1 MAQFVIEALIKSK
14 IGLDANSIGADAIA
28 SVISQR
34 MVDCGIADI
43 ANYLG
48 KLQASSE
55 EWEAL
60 IDSVIVPETWF
71 FREPESF
78 SFLKHYVLSEWLP
91 RNPQGVLRV
100 LSLPCSTGE
109 EPYSIAIALLEAGLN
124 PTNIHID
131 AVDISKKCL
140 LKAQRAIYHQ
150 YSFRGNTQLFQQRYF
165 QPSEAGYH
173 LCEQVRSM
181 VNFLHGNLLDS
192 NLLLGT
198 APYDIVFCRNLLIY
212 FDRATKIHTIKVLEK
227 LLFPGGL
234 LFVGHAETGL
244 LLNSC
249 FVSVRQPLA
258 FAYHKAVAFGVG
270 IKESD
275 TWGGFCGKTTVNNR
289 PLSDRKPYLTNI
301 SPPRHSKPHMPGETT
316 KINTKIST
324 QNIPDNLLE
333 TAKIL
338 ADRGCLDEA
347 IQLCNSYLGQNRASI
362 EAYVLLGQV
371 QQAMAQNEQAAQ
383 SFEKAIYLQPT
394 HEEALTHLALLRE
407 HQGNIGSAN
416 LLWQR
421 IHRLKKK

>member
-1 MAQFVIEALIKSK
+1 MAQSVIEALLKSK
-14 IGLDANSIGADAIA
+14 IGLDVNSIGAEAIA

-34 MVDCGIADI
+34 MADCGIADI
-43 ANYLG
+43 VNYLG
-48 KLQASSE
+48 KLQSSTQ

-91 RNPQGVLRV
+91 KNPQGVLRV
-100 LSLPCSTGE
+100 LSVPCSTGE

-124 PTNIHID
+124 PTKIYID

-140 LKAQRAIYHQ
+140 LKAQRAIYNQ

-165 QPSEAGYH
+165 QPTETGYH
-173 LCEQVRSM
+173 LCEQVRGM
-181 VNFLHGNLLDS
+181 VNFLSGNLVDN

-198 APYDIVFCRNLLIY
+198 PHYDIVFCRNLLIY
-212 FDRATKIHTIKVLEK
+212 FDRVTKVHTVKVLEN
-227 LLFPGGL
+227 LLTPGGL

-244 LLNSC
+244 LLNSD

-258 FAYHKAVAFGVG
+258 FAYRKVMTSCTA
-270 IKESD
+270 IKEGD
-275 TWGGFCGKTTVNNR
+275 DKTTVNNH
-289 PLSDRKPYLTNI
+289 PLSDRKPRLTSII
-301 SPPRHSKPHMPGETT
+301 SPRHPKPHISEENT
-316 KINTKIST
+316 KINHQIST
-324 QNIPDNLLE
+324 RNIPDNLLE

-338 ADRGCLDEA
+338 ANQGCLDEA
-347 IQLCNSYLGQNRASI
+347 IQICNSYLSQNRGSI

-383 SFEKAIYLQPT
+383 SFQKAIYLQPT

-421 IHRLKKK
+421 IHRLKKQ